1 MCLGAIGRRQGV
13 HGLFE
18 WLGHTRRF
26 EHFLQLGSEG
36 GGLVVLHGD
45 QAAAVVFAC
54 AGQFG
59 QALAALRSGP
69 GIGQL
74 HAVAMGNDSLVG
86 GAEPALSRVLI
97 VRVQHWVSVTVPI
110 VSTFP
115 ARRGQQAFAFA
126 AIRVTTGDLPADV
139 IRVGE
144 HQVHRNGAD
153 FAAGIRGFLDTLGA
167 GQVEERVQGLV
178 VGEVRRLQGQAE
190 TIGQRGALGAVEQR
204 AMAGFVHRFANR
216 PLAFDEIGFV
226 AHERR
231 LPLPGVFVGKPVA
244 LALDLLQE

>member
-1 MCLGAIGRRQGV
+1 
-13 HGLFE
+13 
-18 WLGHTRRF
+18 
-26 EHFLQLGSEG
+26 
-36 GGLVVLHGD
+36 
-45 QAAAVVFAC
+45 
-54 AGQFG
+54 
-59 QALAALRSGP
+59 
-69 GIGQL
+69 
-74 HAVAMGNDSLVG
+74 MGNDPLVG

-97 VRVQHWVSVTVPI
+97 VRVQHRVGVTVPI

-126 AIRVTTGDLPADV
+126 TVRVAAGDLPADV

-144 HQVHRNGAD
+144 YQVHRNGAD

-226 AHERR
+226 AHDRR

-244 LALDLLQE
+244 LALDLLQEQVLVVAHHGRHAPRHLAVETSKHHRQTRDGHAGCLILRRANLHVTEQ